1 MCMFRCVCVFGLH
14 FKRNIEYWKD
24 GEGLRFSKPWNFG
37 IRDVMRKIYKNFT
50 EVDALT
56 CGTRCWAADE
66 ADCASGPLPSVG
78 HKASDHLAL
87 SARHLCR
94 SHPLSNSV
102 PMCSSLIENV
112 ALSLS
117 LSLSLRLARITHI
130 HIYTYHYTELLD
142 RLHCITNLHFHNQDP
157 PARASWVG
165 LLLPSLPSEP
175 QPRMF
180 SQASGFC
187 RLPSGVCHQSP
198 VNVE

>member
-1 MCMFRCVCVFGLH
+1 
-14 FKRNIEYWKD
+14 
-24 GEGLRFSKPWNFG
+24 
-37 IRDVMRKIYKNFT
+37 MRKIYKNFT

-78 HKASDHLAL
+78 HKASDHLAFSTPSVPL
-87 SARHLCR
+87 TSLVKFSSYVLISHRECR
-94 SHPLSNSV
+94 SF
-102 PMCSSLIENV
+102 
-112 ALSLS
+112 SLS

>member
-37 IRDVMRKIYKNFT
+37 IRDVMRKIYKKFT

-66 ADCASGPLPSVG
+66 ADCASGPLPSG

-112 ALSLS
+112 ALSPSLS
-117 LSLSLRLARITHI
+117 LSLSSTY
-130 HIYTYHYTELLD
+130 YT
-142 RLHCITNLHFHNQDP
+142 FHNQDP